1 SKYLNL
7 SMEQEEKNGAR
18 FGFYFLVLECV
29 TNVKEVDDLK
39 DMIIDTSFRSI
50 VCGENNDDLGVDAV
64 YINTDDKVIQL
75 FNFKYRESFKENKG
89 QELGDLVDVSRF
101 LLPIDNDNTEG
112 VTPVTK
118 EKIDAILENLNL
130 AETWKLELYM
140 VSNENRALQVTNP
153 TVLQFIEKYGMTVHT
168 ITLSDI
174 VSYIS
179 DFPKDLSAKFITNAT
194 SVMTYELD
202 VLSSSKSYLIK
213 LSLADVIRIT
223 CSDENIRNN

>member
-1 SKYLNL
+1 
-7 SMEQEEKNGAR
+7 M
-18 FGFYFLVLECV
+18 
-29 TNVKEVDDLK
+29 
-39 DMIIDTSFRSI
+39 
-50 VCGENNDDLGVDAV
+50 
-64 YINTDDKVIQL
+64 NTDDKVIQL